1 MNDKHNEDDM
11 PQFDMPPLRMAAVQ
25 LKEMY
30 DEFRASGFTRS
41 EALTLVAKIIS
52 GSAGEMQ

>member
-1 MNDKHNEDDM
+1 MSDKHSNDDM
-11 PQFDMPPLRMAAVQ
+11 PQFDMPPLRVAAVQ

-30 DEFRASGFTRS
+30 DEFRSAGFSRS